1 MKNYTLITRCVALV
15 LALGLMVASAH
26 ANMIVATT
34 GSVVDKGQL
43 TSGTNLNSGQTQG
56 PNVKVYLESGPGT
69 LASSV
74 GVNRIGPNFG
84 TFANNGSGGGTLPAG
99 TMFTDYLLH
108 YDNFGTGGSNNASG
122 SVTFDTQIIGLIV
135 FTNAL
140 NNSDSTLGVSGVIYE
155 NNQFRGLDDSAANG
169 GAGNDEF
176 SVSADGRTFN
186 INGWTTTN
194 VVDEVRILVAVP
206 DGGSTAILLG
216 LSLGLLALW
225 GRRRKIVA

>member
-1 MKNYTLITRCVALV
+1 MKNCTLITRCAALV
-15 LALGLMVASAH
+15 LALGLMVVSAN
-26 ANMIVATT
+26 AGIIGTT
-34 GSVVDKGQL
+34 GQVVDKGQL

-56 PNVKVYLESGPGT
+56 PNVKVYLETGDGT
-69 LASSV
+69 LASSLS
-74 GVNRIGPNFG
+74 VNRIGPNFG
-84 TFANNGSGGGTLPAG
+84 TFTNSGSGSGSLPAG

-108 YDNFGTGGSNNASG
+108 YDNFGTGGSNNAIG
-122 SVTFDTQIIGLIV
+122 SITFDTPIIGLIV

-140 NNSDSTLGVSGVIYE
+140 NNSDAALGVSGVTYE

-176 SVSADGRTFN
+176 SVSADHMTFF

-206 DGGSTAILLG
+206 DGGSTAMLLG
-216 LSLGLLALW
+216 LSLVLLALW